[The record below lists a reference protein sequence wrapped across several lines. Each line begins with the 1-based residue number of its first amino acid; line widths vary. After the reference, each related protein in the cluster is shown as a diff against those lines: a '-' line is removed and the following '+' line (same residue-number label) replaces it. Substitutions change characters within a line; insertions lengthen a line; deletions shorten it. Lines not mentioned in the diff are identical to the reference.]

1 MFELIATI
9 CLWYTT
15 ISPDKPL
22 CFVNAQVLTM
32 KFESESGCH
41 LVLNDLVRSLDADL
55 RARQVGMGLVCTP
68 VEDEKPIIG
77 ETPGVTDAP
86 HE

>member
-9 CLWYTT
+9 CLWYTAA
-15 ISPDKPL
+15 SPDKPI
-22 CFVNAQVLTM
+22 CFINAEVLKMEFQSLT
-32 KFESESGCH
+32 GCE
-41 LVLNDLVRSLDADL
+41 LVLNDLARSLDADL

-68 VEDEKPIIG
+68 VEDEKPTIG
-77 ETPGVTDAP
+77 ETPGVTAAP